1 MGIVTA
7 SVKTNSVIDILKT
20 IKGML
25 KTGWTLDEENGIL
38 WKDSPA
44 AFPVGLRKITI
55 NTTTSCIGI
64 CVKNSQG
71 TVAGSTSSGQT
82 YVLNTSETEYYL
94 TLYTSPNGSLAISID
109 ANQNNEAVP
118 IFAFIKNSNTNST
131 LPTYFPAIRTTS
143 SASWI
148 CLVPGTDKICNMPGI
163 ALQSLGLN
171 YALVNIVDPYTSTV
185 AVDLYA
191 LASKNTSSAPLILAN
206 GNQRFVHFHTSGNDN
221 KYYYMRYI

>member
-44 AFPVGLRKITI
+44 AFPVGLRKITV
-55 NTTTSCIGI
+55 NTSSYIGI

-71 TVAGSTSSGQT
+71 TVTGFTSSDQT
-82 YVLNTSETEYYL
+82 YTLSTTEQEYYL

-109 ANQNNEAVP
+109 TNQNNEAVP

-131 LPTYFPAIRTTS
+131 LPTYFPAVRQTS
-143 SASWI
+143 SIGWVS
-148 CLVPGTDKICNMPGI
+148 LTPGTDKTCNMPGI
-163 ALQSLGLN
+163 AVQNLGLN
-171 YALVNIVDPYTSTV
+171 YALVNIVDPYTSTA

-206 GNQRFVHFHTSGNDN
+206 GNQRFVHFYTYRNDN